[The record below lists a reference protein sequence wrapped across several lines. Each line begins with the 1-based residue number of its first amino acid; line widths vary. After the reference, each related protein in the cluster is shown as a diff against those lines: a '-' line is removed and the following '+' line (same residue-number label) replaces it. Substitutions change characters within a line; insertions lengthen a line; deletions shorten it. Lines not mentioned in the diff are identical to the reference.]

1 MLKVF
6 DEYNLDINI
15 NHSGPLDDMD
25 IQTAL
30 EITIMTPAIMK
41 QGMEMV
47 FGDSDYEI
55 WEAFWKHLDT
65 DVSTDEM
72 VNKALKAFYDTYK
85 VVIDK
90 DIYGSPDAEDTF
102 FMLMH
107 DFWTNMHEIIAGK
120 LSDD

>member
-6 DEYNLDINI
+6 SEYNLDVNI
-15 NHSGPLDDMD
+15 NNIGPLDDMD

-30 EITIMTPAIMK
+30 EISIMTPTILK
-41 QGMEMV
+41 KGMEEV
-47 FGDSDYEI
+47 FGDSEYEI
-55 WEAFWKHLDT
+55 WEAFWKHLDL
-65 DVSTDEM
+65 DFSTDEM

-85 VVIDK
+85 EVIDR

-107 DFWTNMHEIIAGK
+107 DFWTNVNEVMIGK
-120 LSDD
+120 LSDE